1 MFFSY
6 EYSLSFYWK
15 IAEIALIIF
24 FLKMNMYKWHFLP
37 NVRYSKKKILINNK
51 LSKHILSIIMVVFT
65 IWKFLLSYL
74 RSGIDEENGEKEM
87 LLDEI
92 VALVEED
99 DKQKE
104 KEKEKKAM
112 EENSAKNIR
121 QRALESLTPRK
132 VSNFCSSNSD

>member
-1 MFFSY
+1 
-6 EYSLSFYWK
+6 
-15 IAEIALIIF
+15 
-24 FLKMNMYKWHFLP
+24 
-37 NVRYSKKKILINNK
+37 
-51 LSKHILSIIMVVFT
+51 MVVFT

-104 KEKEKKAM
+104 KEKEK
-112 EENSAKNIR
+112 R
-121 QRALESLTPRK
+121 QWRK
-132 VSNFCSSNSD
+132 TVQKT